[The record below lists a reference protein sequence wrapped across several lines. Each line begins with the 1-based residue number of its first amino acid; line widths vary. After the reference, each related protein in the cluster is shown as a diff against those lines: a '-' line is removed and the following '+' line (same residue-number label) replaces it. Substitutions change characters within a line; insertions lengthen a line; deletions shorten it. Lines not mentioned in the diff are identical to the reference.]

1 MNQETIAYFHKEG
14 NQTRIVN
21 RNGKSLMCNQ
31 VFEELLTYVDFV
43 DFCIISPTYAASY
56 PSIKGYREIATDYIE
71 VTLKPATEE
80 PVICEGDH
88 AKAVKMLFNNEVPKR
103 DQP

>member
-1 MNQETIAYFHKEG
+1 
-14 NQTRIVN
+14 
-21 RNGKSLMCNQ
+21 MCQQ

-56 PSIKGYREIATDYIE
+56 PAIKAYRNIGTDRIE

-80 PVICEGDH
+80 PVISEGDH
-88 AKAVKMLFNNEVPKR
+88 AKAVKMLFNNEVPKEN
-103 DQP
+103 